1 MNELQA
7 YKGPGGAKSNMQF
20 KEKISVTSIKEC
32 YLQLISLK
40 KKKQYEPEHRVSWLI
55 SVQGD

>member
-20 KEKISVTSIKEC
+20 KEKISVTSIEES

-40 KKKQYEPEHRVSWLI
+40 IKQSELEHRVSWYL

>member
-7 YKGPGGAKSNMQF
+7 YKGLGGAKSNMQF
-20 KEKISVTSIKEC
+20 KEKISVTSIEES

-40 KKKQYEPEHRVSWLI
+40 IKQSEPEHRVSWYL